1 MSNAAA
7 AAAAAAAAVIFAAL
21 QSKLA
26 VFAELFGR
34 EASLLG
40 L

>member
-1 MSNAAA
+1 MSN
-7 AAAAAAAAVIFAAL
+7 AAAAAAAVIFAAL

-26 VFAELFGR
+26 VFAELLGR